1 MVPFDDPLRQINGM
15 RQYYKS
21 MTELN
26 PSVVKEAKSESH
38 FFCNK
43 ICLIFFFKQH
53 FKDVQYHCTCVLVFM
68 FAGPVRMGM
77 CYFCSIRHTQG
88 KLTHI

>member
-1 MVPFDDPLRQINGM
+1 M
-15 RQYYKS
+15 RQYDKP

-38 FFCNK
+38 FICNK

-53 FKDVQYHCTCVLVFM
+53 FEDVQYHCAYVLVFM

-77 CYFCSIRHTQG
+77 CDFYSLRAARTGEANSYLNLMWKQLFSSM
-88 KLTHI
+88 